1 MISLHQETQSDLE
14 VILEFL
20 EEYYKQ
26 SSGENGKRKAWIV
39 RLEGH
44 FCSFWHTRFVLS
56 VEKVHWIAEG
66 EPRQQ
71 GWTCYEPPV
80 STETSPPIVLAL

>member
-26 SSGENGKRKAWIV
+26 SSGENGKRKAWIATLV
-39 RLEGH
+39 H
-44 FCSFWHTRFVLS
+44 FFCSFWHTLVVLNS
-56 VEKVHWIAEG
+56 GKGALDRRGGTATAGLDVLRATG
-66 EPRQQ
+66 ER
-71 GWTCYEPPV
+71 
-80 STETSPPIVLAL
+80 

>member
-26 SSGENGKRKAWIV
+26 SSGENGRRKAWIV
-39 RLEGH
+39 ILVH
-44 FCSFWHTRFVLS
+44 FLFLLAYIFCLVSGKGALDRRGGTTTAGLDVLR
-56 VEKVHWIAEG
+56 AAC
-66 EPRQQ
+66 Q
-71 GWTCYEPPV
+71 Y
-80 STETSPPIVLAL
+80 

>member
-39 RLEGH
+39 ILKGIFGPFGIH
-44 FCSFWHTRFVLS
+44 SFCLVSGKGALDRRGGTTTAELDVLR
-56 VEKVHWIAEG
+56 VACE
-66 EPRQQ
+66 
-71 GWTCYEPPV
+71 Y
-80 STETSPPIVLAL
+80 